1 MRSKT
6 LLLGAL
12 LALTGSA
19 QAQTMSLEEDALTLK
34 QGATGQVKVD
44 FEEENGDYA
53 NFQFTVKMPQG
64 VSLSKA
70 VFSDLRNPDGGSHG
84 ITIGAPNANNEQ
96 ILMCASMNNDAI
108 VPDPDGES
116 TLLVTLSLT
125 AAVDAEVGTS
135 TVTISNI
142 VFANPDGGRLE
153 PNDLS
158 MSLTVEE
165 GTLVTLDEASAV
177 APTAQDDV
185 NVLLKRTI
193 HAGGWNTLVLPFALT
208 NAQVKELFGSNTKVA
223 TFNSV
228 TTDAD
233 ENITLKFNNYTSTL
247 KANTP
252 YLVWPEESGDTYT
265 IGGVNIAPAQ
275 PIVTK
280 GNVQFI
286 GTYVGGS
293 KVPEGDYY
301 LSENKIY
308 QSAGL
313 STIGG
318 YRAYFHVKSSDE
330 ARCLTLDI
338 DGETTAIW
346 SVKAD
351 SNSED
356 NAEAYDLSGRKAE
369 NPAKGIYVKKGQKVI
384 IK

>member
-1 MRSKT
+1 M
-6 LLLGAL
+6 
-12 LALTGSA
+12 
-19 QAQTMSLEEDALTLK
+19 
-34 QGATGQVKVD
+34 
-44 FEEENGDYA
+44 
-53 NFQFTVKMPQG
+53 
-64 VSLSKA
+64 
-70 VFSDLRNPDGGSHG
+70 
-84 ITIGAPNANNEQ
+84 
-96 ILMCASMNNDAI
+96 
-108 VPDPDGES
+108 
-116 TLLVTLSLT
+116 
-125 AAVDAEVGTS
+125 
-135 TVTISNI
+135 
-142 VFANPDGGRLE
+142 
-153 PNDLS
+153 
-158 MSLTVEE
+158 
-165 GTLVTLDEASAV
+165 
-177 APTAQDDV
+177 
-185 NVLLKRTI
+185 
-193 HAGGWNTLVLPFALT
+193 
-208 NAQVKELFGSNTKVA
+208 
-223 TFNSV
+223 
-228 TTDAD
+228 
-233 ENITLKFNNYTSTL
+233 
-247 KANTP
+247 
-252 YLVWPEESGDTYT
+252 WPEESGDTYT